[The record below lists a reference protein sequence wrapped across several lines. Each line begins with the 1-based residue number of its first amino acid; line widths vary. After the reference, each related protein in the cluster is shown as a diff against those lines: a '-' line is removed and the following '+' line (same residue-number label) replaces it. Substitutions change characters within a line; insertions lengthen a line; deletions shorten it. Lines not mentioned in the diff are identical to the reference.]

1 MVFSMEIKGQGVSD
15 VYPTLREGETLHFV
29 SDNDPGEP
37 VFTADLQIKRELYQN
52 GRKQGL
58 LAVDQNTGQSFFM
71 KVLFCEDL
79 DEIYV
84 EKESKVRLYSP
95 FIIRIY
101 GGMIDREHNRFLTLI
116 EYRREPDLSD
126 LIRFGGLNHLSS
138 EEKWMVKHKIA
149 LKMLYGIHHYMSMYE
164 TDPLVHRDIKPE
176 NIMASADGEVV
187 KIIDFDW
194 VHLHKSNVTV
204 MTRREQKGTL
214 GYAEPKSWNSFRA
227 DKKMDIYSAGLVL
240 YFIYMEKHHFSGQEE
255 ITHYLMANDYAYTL
269 KDTGKMDLELRRI
282 LQKMIARE
290 EERYDHMKDVIRDF
304 VHYLNQKGCCP
315 DIPERMMEQPSDTIR
330 LYYRMDHVIY
340 HPVLKNYRFHSI
352 EYGKKQLRS
361 KNGMYTSHILSFY
374 RVNEEIKAVILDE
387 RCQKVVSQEKQD
399 ILCVGDK
406 FLYRD
411 TEIEILKIERNE

>member
-1 MVFSMEIKGQGVSD
+1 M
-15 VYPTLREGETLHFV
+15 YPIMKEGEHFHFI
-29 SDNDPGEP
+29 SDKEPGEGSFEAN
-37 VFTADLQIKRELYQN
+37 VTIKRELYQN

-58 LAVDQNTGQSFFM
+58 LGQDEETGVLYFV

-79 DEIYV
+79 DEMYV

-101 GGMIDREHNRFLTLI
+101 GGMIDRENNRFITLI
-116 EYRREPDLSD
+116 EYRKEQDLSD

-138 EEKWMVKHKIA
+138 QEKWMVKHKIA

-164 TDPLVHRDIKPE
+164 TDPLVHRDLKPE

-214 GYAEPKSWNSFRA
+214 GYAEPRSWNSYRA

-240 YFIYMEKHHFSGQEE
+240 YFIYMERHHFSGQEE
-255 ITHYLMANDYAYTL
+255 ITHYLMADDYAYTL
-269 KDTGKMDLELRRI
+269 KDTGEMDLALRTI

-290 EERYDHMKDVIRDF
+290 EERYEHIRDVIRDF
-304 VHYLNQKGCCP
+304 VKYLNQKGCYP
-315 DIPERMMEQPSDTIR
+315 EIPELMMELPSDTIR
-330 LYYRMDHVIY
+330 LYYRMDDVIY
-340 HPVLKNYRFHSI
+340 NPVLKNYRFLPI

-361 KNGMYTSHILSFY
+361 KNGLFTSHILSFY
-374 RVNEEIKAVILDE
+374 RVDQEIKAIILDE
-387 RCQKVVSQEKQD
+387 RCVKTVSQEEDKE
-399 ILCVGDK
+399 IIRVGDK
-406 FLYRD
+406 FRYSD
-411 TEIEILKIERNE
+411 TEIEILKIERR